1 MTRSGRQILVAGF
14 VVLVAAVSGCSS
26 SGHTTSSTSA
36 AATHS
41 SAPAGTSA
49 LASMVTQLET
59 RPATVPSIGP
69 KITKPIPSGKTI
81 DTINCGQTACTI
93 AGEIIAQ
100 AAKTLGWTAED
111 IPTDGTPQTI
121 DAAWQKVIDDKVNYA
136 VDEGIPTSEIQTYI
150 TKAKAN
156 GTIVVGEGLAEGPGP
171 NLVASIEDGI
181 STAPI
186 GTAMAAWVAN
196 DATQSKETTAGAVYV
211 TIPDFPVLA
220 PIGAQ
225 FEASMKTYCPTCS
238 VSELDIGLTNIPNAG
253 PLVISYLR
261 AHANV
266 KYVVFAGLNAFD
278 AVSPAIRSAGLDVK
292 IIGSTPSATSLTQ
305 LRAGTID
312 AAIAYPQY
320 EASYAIVDVFARIAA
335 GVASAPTYK
344 PSLWL
349 LTKENCPTANVFPL
363 IPNVASQYDAVW
375 GK

>member
-1 MTRSGRQILVAGF
+1 MVA
-14 VVLVAAVSGCSS
+14 
-26 SGHTTSSTSA
+26 
-36 AATHS
+36 
-41 SAPAGTSA
+41 
-49 LASMVTQLET
+49 QLET

-69 KITKPIPSGKTI
+69 KITKSIPAGKTI

-93 AGEIIAQ
+93 AGQIIAQ
-100 AAKTLGWTAED
+100 AAKTLGWTDKD
-111 IPTDGTPQTI
+111 IATDGTPQTI
-121 DAAWQKVIDDKVNYA
+121 DAAWQQVIDDKVNYA
-136 VDEGIPTSEIQTYI
+136 VDEGIPTAEIQTYI

-156 GTIVVGEGLAEGPGP
+156 GTVVVGEGLAEGPGP

-196 DATQSKETTAGAVYV
+196 DATLSKETTAGAVYV

-225 FEASMKTYCPTCS
+225 FEASMKTYCSTCS
-238 VSELDIGLTNIPNAG
+238 VSELDIGLTDIPNAG
-253 PLVISYLR
+253 TLVISYLR

-335 GVASAPTYK
+335 GVASAPVYK
-344 PSLWL
+344 PTLWL
-349 LTKENCPTANVFPL
+349 LTKQNCPTADVFPL
-363 IPNVASQYDAVW
+363 VPNVASQYDAVW